1 MDFAIDNML
10 YFMAYNSLENEEMKL
25 IYFDAFDNIFAKITF
40 SSYEYNNFSEGQII
54 LKPVFGWI
62 FATVLLLVIIAF
74 AFKEFKFF
82 IKKLSEKKS
91 IKKSD
96 KSKTEQTNEKSIDS
110 ILSSNQSI
118 SKEVTDE
125 TISMSIRRLIMCIL
139 ISICI
144 LCPCIMRN
152 TTHRSISATN
162 VIFVLDVTGS
172 MKVKDANYASSKNI
186 ERIRAAKLIINDVT
200 KSYNNAS
207 FTGIR
212 FGTSTS
218 IDVPLTPDANA
229 IENWANTIQ
238 TEPTGISSGTSLDA
252 PIDQTLLVS
261 KAIHDS
267 HPEDINVLYLISDG
281 EETTNRKRRTFSS
294 LRAYINNAFV
304 ITVGSKEGG
313 KIPLSKNAL
322 DSDENNDEDKN
333 ENSNS
338 WVIDPSTGKPGISK
352 ADDKNMKNIA
362 DELSGSFIHAKY
374 EDRIG
379 SEAKNIMSKKW
390 RDNKTF
396 KARLRPE
403 PIVWPFALMLSLVML
418 YELAVW
424 VLTSG
429 KLL

>member
-1 MDFAIDNML
+1 
-10 YFMAYNSLENEEMKL
+10 MKL

-96 KSKTEQTNEKSIDS
+96 KSITAQTNEKSTDS

-118 SKEVTDE
+118 SREVTDE

-144 LCPCIMRN
+144 LCPCVMRN

-322 DSDENNDEDKN
+322 DSNENNDEDNNANSQDDEDKN

-374 EDRIG
+374 KDSIG

>member
-1 MDFAIDNML
+1 
-10 YFMAYNSLENEEMKL
+10 MKL

-74 AFKEFKFF
+74 AFKELKFF

-144 LCPCIMRN
+144 LCPCVMRN

-333 ENSNS
+333 ENENS

-379 SEAKNIMSKKW
+379 SEAKDIMSKKW

>member
-1 MDFAIDNML
+1 
-10 YFMAYNSLENEEMKL
+10 MKL

-96 KSKTEQTNEKSIDS
+96 KSITAQTNEKSTDR

-118 SKEVTDE
+118 SREVTDE

-144 LCPCIMRN
+144 LCPCVMRN

-333 ENSNS
+333 ANSQDDEDKNENSNS

>member
-1 MDFAIDNML
+1 
-10 YFMAYNSLENEEMKL
+10 MKL

-96 KSKTEQTNEKSIDS
+96 KSITEQTNEKSTDS

-322 DSDENNDEDKN
+322 DSNENNDEDNNANSQDDEDKN

-352 ADDKNMKNIA
+352 TDDKNMKNIA

-374 EDRIG
+374 KDSIG

>member
-1 MDFAIDNML
+1 
-10 YFMAYNSLENEEMKL
+10 MKL

-74 AFKEFKFF
+74 AFKELKFF

-96 KSKTEQTNEKSIDS
+96 KSITEQTNEKSTDS

-144 LCPCIMRN
+144 LCPCVMRN

-186 ERIRAAKLIINDVT
+186 ERIRAAKLIINDVA

-333 ENSNS
+333 ANSQDDEDKNENSNS

-418 YELAVW
+418 YELC
-424 VLTSG
+424 LLYTSDAADEG
-429 KLL
+429 GIV

>member
-1 MDFAIDNML
+1 
-10 YFMAYNSLENEEMKL
+10 MKL

-74 AFKEFKFF
+74 AFKELKFF

-144 LCPCIMRN
+144 LCPCVMRN

-333 ENSNS
+333 ENENS

-379 SEAKNIMSKKW
+379 SCLLYTSPSP
-390 RDNKTF
+390 RD
-396 KARLRPE
+396 
-403 PIVWPFALMLSLVML
+403 S
-418 YELAVW
+418 
-424 VLTSG
+424 
-429 KLL
+429 

>member
-1 MDFAIDNML
+1 
-10 YFMAYNSLENEEMKL
+10 MKL

-96 KSKTEQTNEKSIDS
+96 KSITAQTNEKSTDS

-118 SKEVTDE
+118 SREVTDE

-144 LCPCIMRN
+144 LCPCVMRN

-322 DSDENNDEDKN
+322 DSNENNDEDNNANSQDDEDKN

-352 ADDKNMKNIA
+352 TDDKNMKNIA

-374 EDRIG
+374 KDSIG

>member
-1 MDFAIDNML
+1 
-10 YFMAYNSLENEEMKL
+10 MKL

-74 AFKEFKFF
+74 AFKELKFF

-96 KSKTEQTNEKSIDS
+96 KSITEQTNEKSTDS

-144 LCPCIMRN
+144 LCPCVMRN

-186 ERIRAAKLIINDVT
+186 ERIRAAKLIINDVA

-333 ENSNS
+333 ANSQDDEDKNENSNS

>member
-1 MDFAIDNML
+1 
-10 YFMAYNSLENEEMKL
+10 MKL

-144 LCPCIMRN
+144 LCPCVMRN

-322 DSDENNDEDKN
+322 DSNENNDEDKN

>member
-1 MDFAIDNML
+1 
-10 YFMAYNSLENEEMKL
+10 MKL

-96 KSKTEQTNEKSIDS
+96 KSITEQTNEKSTDR

-125 TISMSIRRLIMCIL
+125 TISMSIRRIIMCIL

-252 PIDQTLLVS
+252 PIDQ
-261 KAIHDS
+261 KQYMIH
-267 HPEDINVLYLISDG
+267 ILKIL
-281 EETTNRKRRTFSS
+281 TFC
-294 LRAYINNAFV
+294 
-304 ITVGSKEGG
+304 T
-313 KIPLSKNAL
+313 
-322 DSDENNDEDKN
+322 
-333 ENSNS
+333 
-338 WVIDPSTGKPGISK
+338 
-352 ADDKNMKNIA
+352 
-362 DELSGSFIHAKY
+362 
-374 EDRIG
+374 
-379 SEAKNIMSKKW
+379 
-390 RDNKTF
+390 
-396 KARLRPE
+396 
-403 PIVWPFALMLSLVML
+403 
-418 YELAVW
+418 
-424 VLTSG
+424 
-429 KLL
+429 

>member
-1 MDFAIDNML
+1 
-10 YFMAYNSLENEEMKL
+10 MKL

>member
-1 MDFAIDNML
+1 
-10 YFMAYNSLENEEMKL
+10 MKL

-172 MKVKDANYASSKNI
+172 MKVKDANYVSSKNI

>member
-1 MDFAIDNML
+1 
-10 YFMAYNSLENEEMKL
+10 MKL

-338 WVIDPSTGKPGISK
+338 NSWVIDPSTGKPGISK

>member
-1 MDFAIDNML
+1 
-10 YFMAYNSLENEEMKL
+10 MKL

-144 LCPCIMRN
+144 LCPCVMRN

>member
-1 MDFAIDNML
+1 
-10 YFMAYNSLENEEMKL
+10 MAYNSLENEEIKL

-74 AFKEFKFF
+74 AFKELKFF

-96 KSKTEQTNEKSIDS
+96 KSITEQTNEKSTDS

-144 LCPCIMRN
+144 LCPCVMRN

-186 ERIRAAKLIINDVT
+186 ERIRAAKLIINDVA

-333 ENSNS
+333 ANSQDDEDKNENSNS

>member
-1 MDFAIDNML
+1 
-10 YFMAYNSLENEEMKL
+10 MKL

-96 KSKTEQTNEKSIDS
+96 KSITEQTNEKSTDR

-125 TISMSIRRLIMCIL
+125 TISMSIRRIIMCIL

-144 LCPCIMRN
+144 LCPCVMRN

-322 DSDENNDEDKN
+322 DSNENNDEDKNANSQDDEDKN

-374 EDRIG
+374 EDSIG

>member
-1 MDFAIDNML
+1 
-10 YFMAYNSLENEEMKL
+10 MKL

-74 AFKEFKFF
+74 AFKELKFF

-96 KSKTEQTNEKSIDS
+96 KSITAQTNEKSTDS

-118 SKEVTDE
+118 SREVTDE

-144 LCPCIMRN
+144 LCPCVMRN

-322 DSDENNDEDKN
+322 DSDENNDEDEN

-379 SEAKNIMSKKW
+379 SEAKDIMSKKW

>member
-1 MDFAIDNML
+1 
-10 YFMAYNSLENEEMKL
+10 MKL

-96 KSKTEQTNEKSIDS
+96 KSITAQTNEKSTDS

-118 SKEVTDE
+118 SREVTDE

-144 LCPCIMRN
+144 LCPCVMRN

-322 DSDENNDEDKN
+322 DSDENNDEDEN

-379 SEAKNIMSKKW
+379 SEAKDIMSKKW

>member
-1 MDFAIDNML
+1 
-10 YFMAYNSLENEEMKL
+10 MAYNSLENEEMKL

-74 AFKEFKFF
+74 AFKELKFF

-91 IKKSD
+91 IKKSN
-96 KSKTEQTNEKSIDS
+96 KLQKTQTAQTNETNEKSIDS

-172 MKVKDANYASSKNI
+172 MKVKDANYSNSKNI

-218 IDVPLTPDANA
+218 LDVPLTPDAHA

-267 HPEDINVLYLISDG
+267 HPEDINVLYIISDG

-322 DSDENNDEDKN
+322 DSDENNDEN
-333 ENSNS
+333 ENENENENS

-379 SEAKNIMSKKW
+379 SEAKDIMSKKW